1 MSMDMCQIMVLY
13 EAENSYELNLGIYDP
28 WKHLVACPTDQSVWN
43 FTLKARQIS
52 ILELFLCWAPQTIFN
67 GKCDIRGMFSMQN
80 FVRNSIFGVT
90 RPLDDVS

>member
-13 EAENSYELNLGIYDP
+13 EAENSYKLNLGIYDP

-52 ILELFLCWAPQTIFN
+52 ILQLFLCWAPRTIFSWEKIHERHVFN
-67 GKCDIRGMFSMQN
+67 AEFREEFD
-80 FVRNSIFGVT
+80 FGGYK
-90 RPLDDVS
+90 PIG